1 MSESSAL
8 MRLQVV
14 TTEIAAI
21 SQQAPTDQADAV
33 GRIDVLY
40 REHRDVVV
48 RFLRTICSND
58 ELALDL
64 AAATFERAFRELRAG
79 RDPGLGWLLRVARN
93 AAIDSRRRARVAAL
107 FLQHPTRLE
116 TPEDSAEEHVVG
128 RDTARLI
135 RAAVSRLPLAQ
146 REAIGL
152 RFTTDLAVREIA
164 VVVGRSP
171 DATEKLISRGLQR
184 LREDLDDLV

>member
-1 MSESSAL
+1 
-8 MRLQVV
+8 
-14 TTEIAAI
+14 
-21 SQQAPTDQADAV
+21 
-33 GRIDVLY
+33 
-40 REHRDVVV
+40 
-48 RFLRTICSND
+48 
-58 ELALDL
+58 
-64 AAATFERAFRELRAG
+64 
-79 RDPGLGWLLRVARN
+79 
-93 AAIDSRRRARVAAL
+93 
-107 FLQHPTRLE
+107 
-116 TPEDSAEEHVVG
+116 VVG